1 MRVEF
6 VRVIWLRTVS
16 AVKKLLSG
24 RLKSSLGLVTT
35 VAICVVVF
43 TSMVNREGSDTSKDS
58 DFLQRYRVIENVIIK
73 GVVPDTEVNYT
84 IETTSLVQFP
94 EKGRSELFEPR
105 VKQID
110 SKGVEQVLEAE
121 TGIYYEESRKVS
133 LSGNVTISIIHPNQ
147 SNTIESTT
155 DKLTLQLGELEN

>member
-6 VRVIWLRTVS
+6 ERVIWQRTVS
-16 AVKKLLSG
+16 AVKKLLGG

-43 TSMVNREGSDTSKDS
+43 TSMVNREGSDISKDF

-94 EKGRSELFEPR
+94 EKGRSELFQPR

-133 LSGNVTISIIHPNQ
+133 LSGNVTISIVHPNQ

-155 DKLTLQLGELEN
+155 DELTFQLGELEN